1 MRQNTFTKET
11 GIQAIQRP
19 TTTEESK
26 ARLVTSSYNRKS
38 LDASSWSRGQV
49 SLVGG
54 RIVRRASGDQKMLIS
69 PGSIRKHSGL
79 IADNFEQNLATT
91 TSEHEKITSEKPKL
105 VRRRTWT
112 KMDEDTTQTKGEGNE
127 TRKHKYLHFFRLPV
141 TRCVCLTFI
150 SAISNDKMLSKH

>member
-38 LDASSWSRGQV
+38 VDSSSWSRGQV

-54 RIVRRASGDQKMLIS
+54 RIVRRASGEQKMLIS
-69 PGSIRKHSGL
+69 PGSIRKHSGVV
-79 IADNFEQNLATT
+79 AGDFEQDIATT
-91 TSEHEKITSEKPKL
+91 TASDYLKVTSEMIK
-105 VRRRTWT
+105 
-112 KMDEDTTQTKGEGNE
+112 
-127 TRKHKYLHFFRLPV
+127 
-141 TRCVCLTFI
+141 
-150 SAISNDKMLSKH
+150 